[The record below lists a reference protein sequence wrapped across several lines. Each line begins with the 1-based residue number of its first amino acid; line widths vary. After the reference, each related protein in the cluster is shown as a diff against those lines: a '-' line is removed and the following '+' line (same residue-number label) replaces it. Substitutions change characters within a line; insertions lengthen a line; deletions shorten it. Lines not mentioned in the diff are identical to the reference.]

1 MKPDRFFYST
11 TGAIFLVLMV
21 IGFRHFL
28 LAGKAMRG
36 DDINPVMF
44 RLDAVHGTAI
54 MSWFVLF
61 FVQALLIST
70 RNRKLHMKLGWSVL
84 VIGAT
89 IAVTGSLVAIR
100 SVQNTPADFVFF
112 GMEYPRFLL
121 VMLTEIA
128 MFTAFVGVGVL
139 ARKRARIHRPMM
151 LMASMALI
159 TGAFVRIPFFPMVF
173 GANSPVGFFA
183 PVFILGAL
191 LLLLRTFM
199 NRGLDRWFAVGYA
212 SLVFAFVA
220 AERLS
225 HSNLW
230 SDWAGTILKL

>member
-1 MKPDRFFYST
+1 MKSDRYFYSAA
-11 TGAIFLVLMV
+11 GAIFLVLML

-28 LAGKAMRG
+28 LAGTNMEG
-36 DDINPVMF
+36 QNINPAMF
-44 RLDAVHGTAI
+44 RLDAVHGIAI
-54 MSWFVLF
+54 MAWFVLF

-84 VIGAT
+84 AIGGT
-89 IAVTGSLVAIR
+89 IAVTGTMVAIR

-121 VMLTEIA
+121 VMLAEIA
-128 MFTAFVGVGVL
+128 MFTAFIAVGVL
-139 ARKRARIHRPMM
+139 ARKRPKNHRPMM

-159 TGAFVRIPFFPMVF
+159 TGAFVRIPLFPMIF

-183 PVFILGAL
+183 PAFILGAL
-191 LLLLRTFM
+191 LLLLSCFM
-199 NRGLDRWFAVGYA
+199 NRSLDRWFALGYA
-212 SLVFAFVA
+212 ALVIAFVA

-225 HSNLW
+225 HSSQW
-230 SDWAGTILKL
+230 SEWACAILRL

>member
-1 MKPDRFFYST
+1 MKIDRYFYST
-11 TGAIFLVLMV
+11 VGAIFLVLMV

-28 LAGKAMRG
+28 LAGKAMGG

-54 MSWFVLF
+54 MAWFVLF
-61 FVQALLIST
+61 FVQALLISV
-70 RNRKLHMKLGWSVL
+70 RNRKLHMQLGWSVL

-128 MFTAFVGVGVL
+128 MFTLFAAVGVL

-159 TGAFVRIPFFPMVF
+159 TGAFVRIPFFRMVF
-173 GANSPVGFFA
+173 GTNSPVGFFA
-183 PVFILGAL
+183 PVFLLGAV
-191 LLLLRTFM
+191 LLLLRCFM
-199 NRGLDRWFAVGYA
+199 NRNLDRWFAAGYA
-212 SLVFAFVA
+212 SFVIAFVA

-230 SDWAGTILKL
+230 STCAATILKL

>member
-1 MKPDRFFYST
+1 MKTDRYFYST
-11 TGAIFLVLMV
+11 VGAIFLVLML

-28 LAGKAMRG
+28 LAGKAMAG

-44 RLDAVHGTAI
+44 RLDAVHGIAI
-54 MSWFVLF
+54 MAWFVLF
-61 FVQALLIST
+61 FAQALLIST

-84 VIGAT
+84 AIGGT

-100 SVQNTPADFVFF
+100 SVQNTPAGFVFF

-128 MFTAFVGVGVL
+128 MFTAFVAVGVV
-139 ARKRARIHRPMM
+139 ARKRPKIHRPMM
-151 LMASMALI
+151 LMAGMTLIAGAL
-159 TGAFVRIPFFPMVF
+159 VRIPLFRMVF
-173 GANSPVGFFA
+173 GVNSPVSFFA
-183 PVFILGAL
+183 PVFLLGAL
-191 LLLLRTFM
+191 LLLLRCFM
-199 NRGLDRWFAVGYA
+199 NRSLDRWFAVGYA
-212 SLVFAFVA
+212 SLVIAFVA

-230 SDWAGTILKL
+230 SDWVASILKL

>member
-1 MKPDRFFYST
+1 MKPDRFFYT
-11 TGAIFLVLMV
+11 TAGAIFLALML

-28 LAGKAMRG
+28 LAGKAMGG

-54 MSWFVLF
+54 MAWFVLF
-61 FVQALLIST
+61 FGQALLISV

-84 VIGAT
+84 AIGAT

-112 GMEYPRFLL
+112 GMEYRRFLL

-128 MFTAFVGVGVL
+128 LFTAFVAAGVL
-139 ARKRARIHRPMM
+139 ARKRPRIHRPMM
-151 LMASMALI
+151 LMASMTLLA
-159 TGAFVRIPFFPMVF
+159 GATVRIPFLRMVF
-173 GANSPVGFFA
+173 GVNSPVGFFA

-191 LLLLRTFM
+191 LLLLRSFM
-199 NRGLDRWFAVGYA
+199 NRSLDRWFATGYA
-212 SLVFAFVA
+212 VFIIAFIA
-220 AERLS
+220 AEQLS
-225 HSNLW
+225 HTNLW
-230 SDWAGTILKL
+230 SHCATAILNI

>member
-1 MKPDRFFYST
+1 MKIDRYFYAT
-11 TGAIFLVLMV
+11 AGAIFLLLMV

-28 LAGKAMRG
+28 LAGKAMGG

-44 RLDAVHGTAI
+44 RLDAIHGIAI
-54 MSWFVLF
+54 MAWFVLF
-61 FVQALLIST
+61 FVQALLISV

-100 SVQNTPADFVFF
+100 SVQKTPPGFIFF
-112 GMEYPRFLL
+112 GMEYHRFLL

-128 MFTAFVGVGVL
+128 MFTAFVAVGVL
-139 ARKRARIHRPMM
+139 ARKRPKIHRPMM
-151 LMASMALI
+151 LMAGMTLIAGAL
-159 TGAFVRIPFFPMVF
+159 VRIPFFRMVF
-173 GANSPVGFFA
+173 GVGSPVSFFA

-191 LLLLRTFM
+191 LLLLRCFM

-212 SLVFAFVA
+212 AFVIAFVA
-220 AERLS
+220 AEQLS

-230 SDWAGTILKL
+230 SDWAVTILKL

>member
-1 MKPDRFFYST
+1 MKPDRFFYT
-11 TGAIFLVLMV
+11 TAGAIFLVLTV

-28 LAGKAMRG
+28 LAGKAMAG

-54 MSWFVLF
+54 MAWYVLF
-61 FVQALLIST
+61 FVQALLISV

-112 GMEYPRFLL
+112 GMEYRRFLL

-128 MFTAFVGVGVL
+128 MFTAFVVVGVL
-139 ARKRARIHRPMM
+139 ARKRPRIHRPMM

-159 TGAFVRIPFFPMVF
+159 TGAFVRIPFVRMVF

-191 LLLLRTFM
+191 LLLLRFFM
-199 NRGLDRWFAVGYA
+199 NRSLDRWFAAGYA
-212 SLVFAFVA
+212 SLVSAFVA